1 MSDIIPQNPNVVPQ
15 NTVTPNFFDGGPKT
29 MFYTGLFLGIAISA
43 VVGLGVTLNLV
54 MGGRGL
60 AAGGAAAVAPS
71 VPSAPSAQAPVAAG
85 PLKPVSDQDYIQ
97 GAKNAKVTLVEYS
110 DFQCPFCQRHLPS
123 IQQAMKDFPNDV
135 RLVFR
140 FYPLSFHP
148 EAQKAAEAS
157 ACAAKLGGNDAFW
170 RMHDELFANQAT
182 LSRSLYTELA
192 KKVGLNTGNFDKCL
206 DGGEMASR
214 VGTDLSEG
222 TSAGVEG
229 TPATFVN
236 GTLISGAVPY
246 ADLKTAIQAA
256 LK

>member
-1 MSDIIPQNPNVVPQ
+1 
-15 NTVTPNFFDGGPKT
+15 
-29 MFYTGLFLGIAISA
+29 MFYTGLFLGVAVSA

-54 MGGRGL
+54 MGGRAL
-60 AAGGAAAVAPS
+60 ALGGSGAVVPSAVAPT
-71 VPSAPSAQAPVAAG
+71 PSAQAPVAAG
-85 PLKPVSDQDYIQ
+85 PLKPVSDSDYIL

-123 IQQAMKDFPNDV
+123 IKQAMKDYPNDV
-135 RLVFR
+135 RLVYR
-140 FYPLSFHP
+140 YYPLSFHP
-148 EAQKAAEAS
+148 EAQKSAEAA

-170 RMHDELFANQAT
+170 KMHDELFANQAT

-192 KKVGLNTGNFDKCL
+192 KKIGLNTGNFDKCV
-206 DGGEMASR
+206 DGGEMATR
-214 VGTDLSEG
+214 VSTDLNEG

-236 GTLISGAVPY
+236 GQLVSGAVPY
-246 ADLKTAIQAA
+246 SELKAAIEAA

>member
-1 MSDIIPQNPNVVPQ
+1 MQ
-15 NTVTPNFFDGGPKT
+15 NFFDGGPKT
-29 MFYTGLFLGIAISA
+29 MFYTGLFLGVAVSA

-54 MGGRGL
+54 MGGRAL
-60 AAGGAAAVAPS
+60 ALGGSGAVVPSAVAPT
-71 VPSAPSAQAPVAAG
+71 PSAQAPVAAG
-85 PLKPVSDQDYIQ
+85 PLKPVSDSDYIL

-123 IQQAMKDFPNDV
+123 IKQAMKDYPNDV
-135 RLVFR
+135 RLVYR
-140 FYPLSFHP
+140 YYPLSFHP
-148 EAQKAAEAS
+148 EAQKSAEAA

-170 RMHDELFANQAT
+170 KMHDELFANQAT

-192 KKVGLNTGNFDKCL
+192 KKIGLNTGNFDKCV
-206 DGGEMASR
+206 DGGEMATR
-214 VGTDLSEG
+214 VSTDLNEG

-236 GTLISGAVPY
+236 GQLVSGAVPY
-246 ADLKTAIQAA
+246 SELKAAIEAA

>member
-1 MSDIIPQNPNVVPQ
+1 
-15 NTVTPNFFDGGPKT
+15 

-60 AAGGAAAVAPS
+60 TTGGTAAVAPS
-71 VPSAPSAQAPVAAG
+71 VPSAPSAPAPIAVG
-85 PLKPVSDQDYIQ
+85 PLKPVSDSDYVR
-97 GAKNAKVTLVEYS
+97 GAKNAKVTMVEYS
-110 DFQCPFCQRHLPS
+110 DFQCPFCERHLPS
-123 IQQAMKDFPNDV
+123 INQALKDFPNDV
-135 RLVFR
+135 NLVYR

-148 EAQKAAEAS
+148 EAQKAAESA

-170 RMHDELFANQAT
+170 KIHDELFANQAT

-192 KKVGLNTGNFDKCL
+192 KKIGLNTGDFDKCV
-206 DGGEMASR
+206 DGGEMAAR
-214 VGTDLSEG
+214 VNSDLSEG

-246 ADLKTAIQAA
+246 ADLKAAIQAA